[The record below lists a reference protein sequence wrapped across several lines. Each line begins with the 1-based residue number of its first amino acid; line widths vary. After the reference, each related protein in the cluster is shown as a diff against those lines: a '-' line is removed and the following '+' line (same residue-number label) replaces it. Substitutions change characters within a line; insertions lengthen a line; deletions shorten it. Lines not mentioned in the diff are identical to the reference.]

1 MESRTIYR
9 VFSKSGAV
17 ILRKYEILAILLEV
31 DTIFSFYDQN
41 DKISSQPEHIRKH
54 LSYRMEFELVWW
66 EILMGCYA
74 ILGFDPKIETKVD
87 GKLLLKIRATKMD
100 IISLIKIKI

>member
-41 DKISSQPEHIRKH
+41 DKILSQPEHIRKH
-54 LSYRMEFELVWW
+54 LSYRMEFELVW
-66 EILMGCYA
+66 EILMGRYA
-74 ILGFDPKIETKVD
+74 ILGFYPKIETKVG

>member
-41 DKISSQPEHIRKH
+41 DKIPSQPEHIRKH
-54 LSYRMEFELVWW
+54 LSYRMEFELVW
-66 EILMGCYA
+66 EILMGRSW
-74 ILGFDPKIETKVD
+74 ILSKDWNKSGWKIVIKNQSNENGYHFFDQN
-87 GKLLLKIRATKMD
+87 
-100 IISLIKIKI
+100 

>member
-41 DKISSQPEHIRKH
+41 DKIPSQPEHIRKH
-54 LSYRMEFELVWW
+54 LSYRMEFELVW
-66 EILMGCYA
+66 EILMGRYA
-74 ILGFDPKIETKVD
+74 ILGFYPKIETKVG

>member
-41 DKISSQPEHIRKH
+41 DKIPSQPEHIRKSI
-54 LSYRMEFELVWW
+54 LSNGIRIGLVRNFNGTLCNSWIRSKDW
-66 EILMGCYA
+66 NKSGWKIVIKNQRNENGYHF
-74 ILGFDPKIETKVD
+74 FDQN
-87 GKLLLKIRATKMD
+87 
-100 IISLIKIKI
+100 

>member
-41 DKISSQPEHIRKH
+41 DKIPSSPSI
-54 LSYRMEFELVWW
+54 FENIYL
-66 EILMGCYA
+66 
-74 ILGFDPKIETKVD
+74 IEWNSNWFGEKF
-87 GKLLLKIRATKMD
+87 
-100 IISLIKIKI
+100 